1 MAHNRTG
8 QNIGYGRAY
17 VCITSLPHLLQAP
30 NSFIPASFVH
40 VYRCCVV
47 EDGTPLPVVI
57 RLGFYIHHADQKDKA
72 KRHKIDKK
80 NEKPDAG
87 VEPATLRLDQSP
99 LGEGET

>member
-30 NSFIPASFVH
+30 NSFIPGSFVH

-57 RLGFYIHHADQKDKA
+57 RLGFYIFHTFTTLTKKIKQKDKTCT
-72 KRHKIDKK
+72 KSTKK
-80 NEKPDAG
+80 NEKPDAEVVVKEI
-87 VEPATLRLDQSP
+87 VES
-99 LGEGET
+99 E